1 MCETLF
7 KMGAK
12 FLRIS
17 VILLTVSVISSYSEG
32 NGTKQVIFLTSP
44 PTAASTTTVDSRN
57 SESRVNEKVISE
69 GQSSN
74 GQKQAVSS
82 QGYQLEVI
90 EDNTE
95 EAQERSGSNN
105 YRPQLSG
112 LYTQAV
118 VDQTSSLLDQFLQ
131 ESPDYEENSAKE
143 DVKGEFFNS
152 KGKISYGDLQPKA
165 DISKVRDIFVGKEVS
180 GGKSHLPNSRS
191 SVPYPSSSPL
201 ESQYKLEYES
211 PLKYLNSPIIL
222 KQANLPLV
230 EPSPVASP
238 LTHPH
243 GLLDIEV
250 TGHTGALYY
259 RPYSTLGE
267 HFVCFSW
274 KLIVITNYCYML

>member
-1 MCETLF
+1 
-7 KMGAK
+7 MGAK
-12 FLRIS
+12 ILRIS
-17 VILLTVSVISSYSEG
+17 VILLAVSVISSKSEG
-32 NGTKQVIFLTSP
+32 NGTKAVIFLTSP
-44 PTAASTTTVDSRN
+44 PTAASTTTIDSRN
-57 SESRVNEKVISE
+57 SESRVNEEVISE
-69 GQSSN
+69 GQ
-74 GQKQAVSS
+74 KQPVSS

-112 LYTQAV
+112 IYSQAV

-131 ESPDYEENSAKE
+131 QSPDYEENSAKE
-143 DVKGEFFNS
+143 DDKGEFFNS

-191 SVPYPSSSPL
+191 SVAYPSSSPL
-201 ESQYKLEYES
+201 ESKYKLEYES
-211 PLKYLNSPIIL
+211 PVVKYVNNPILL

-238 LTHPH
+238 LTP
-243 GLLDIEV
+243 GLLEVEV
-250 TGHTGALYY
+250 TGHTGAL
-259 RPYSTLGE
+259 
-267 HFVCFSW
+267 
-274 KLIVITNYCYML
+274 IVTIPH